1 MPERLAELLQEWAL
15 AAGVPIPFAVAFV
28 GIAAAILLAVGW
40 SCRGCLESALIA
52 GGRII
57 GTDRGG
63 RPRRKKI
70 QMRWTEWSP

>member
-28 GIAAAILLAVGW
+28 SIAAAILLAVGW
-40 SCRGCLESALIA
+40 SWWGLESALIA